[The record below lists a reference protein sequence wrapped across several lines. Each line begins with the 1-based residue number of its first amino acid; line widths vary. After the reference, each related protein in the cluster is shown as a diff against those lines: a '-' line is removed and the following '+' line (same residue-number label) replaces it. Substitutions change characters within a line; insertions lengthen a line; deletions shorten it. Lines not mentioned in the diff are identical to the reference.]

1 MSEISTTLA
10 LSEVEEHDPDIYWEI
25 LDTLEEKQITPEQV
39 GEVEIVELLNG
50 LEIAVRD
57 EEGDDLF
64 ILELDPEDF
73 SRRS

>member
-1 MSEISTTLA
+1 
-10 LSEVEEHDPDIYWEI
+10 VEEHDPDIYWEI

>member
-1 MSEISTTLA
+1 
-10 LSEVEEHDPDIYWEI
+10 VEEHDPDIYWEI
-25 LDTLEEKQITPEQV
+25 LDILEEKQITQEQV